1 MPENYVKL
9 RVIVEDDHELAREGL
24 RNMIQK
30 IKSIE
35 IVGEAEDGQELIKLT
50 RKLKPDVLLVDVKMP
65 KCNGIEATKIIKKQ
79 FPHIGI
85 VAISSFDEEDLVMDM
100 LNAGATGYLL
110 KNASIKE
117 ISDAVNAAYKDEPYY
132 CEEISLKLVK
142 MIYSGGRYIKEN
154 KVNALFNEKELFIIL
169 KICDG
174 LSSKEIADLMELNTI
189 TIQSY
194 RDNIL

>member
-1 MPENYVKL
+1 
-9 RVIVEDDHELAREGL
+9 
-24 RNMIQK
+24 
-30 IKSIE
+30 
-35 IVGEAEDGQELIKLT
+35 
-50 RKLKPDVLLVDVKMP
+50 MP

-79 FPHIGI
+79 FPHMGI

-169 KICDG
+169 KICEG
-174 LSSKEIADLMELNTI
+174 LCSKEIADLMELKTR
-189 TIQSY
+189 TVESY
-194 RDNIL
+194 REAILKKVEVKNAAALVMYAVKHGIYRL